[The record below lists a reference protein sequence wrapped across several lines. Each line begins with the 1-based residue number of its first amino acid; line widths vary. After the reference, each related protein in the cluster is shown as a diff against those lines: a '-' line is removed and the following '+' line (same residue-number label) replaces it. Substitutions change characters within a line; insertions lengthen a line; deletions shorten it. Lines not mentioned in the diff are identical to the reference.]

1 MENLI
6 LPALVLAAY
15 FAFVYPQLKR
25 KRDYRALQAAMA
37 EGDEVVMDSGLHG
50 IITVLDESVVYLEV
64 ADGVELKFSRSSIA
78 SRLSTTAEEDD
89 GSS

>member
-15 FAFVYPQLKR
+15 LAFVYPQLKR
-25 KRDYRALQAAMA
+25 KRDYRALQAALA

-50 IITVLDESVVYLEV
+50 IITDMDATVVYLDV
-64 ADGVELKFSRSSIA
+64 ADGVELKFSRNSIA
-78 SRLSTTAEEDD
+78 SRLSSADD
-89 GSS
+89 DDDSP